1 MDKTFVQEDQ
11 FSLRTANLSVKLSG
25 ILLHVSFVS
34 LLVFFQHGT
43 KAECI
48 FSGHKDCHMTK

>member
-11 FSLRTANLSVKLSG
+11 FSLTTANLGVKLSG

-34 LLVFFQHGT
+34 LLVFLQHGT
-43 KAECI
+43 KAE
-48 FSGHKDCHMTK
+48 